1 MKDKLIAWGVQA
13 YTALGLVIGFL
24 ALRALLQ
31 ADIRGAFLWLALSTF
46 IDGTDG
52 PLARRFRTP
61 QILPDFNGRKLDDIV
76 DYVNYVF
83 IPVLILVRTDLLP
96 AGMWLWAAVPLL
108 ASAYGFCQEKAKTND
123 GFFTGFPSYWNV
135 VAVYLSLFAWP
146 PILNLLIVLA
156 LALLVFTPIK
166 HIDPFKTK
174 PLAWLTRPLTVA
186 WAASVLA
193 LIVLMPK
200 VNRLLLHASFIY
212 PCYYFIASF
221 WINASLHKVS
231 TQNQPQANRD

>member
-83 IPVLILVRTDLLP
+83 IPVLILV
-96 AGMWLWAAVPLL
+96 
-108 ASAYGFCQEKAKTND
+108 
-123 GFFTGFPSYWNV
+123 
-135 VAVYLSLFAWP
+135 
-146 PILNLLIVLA
+146 LA